1 MAHLHLVPATARPRG
16 IVPAWVRDCVYAW
29 LWYGCMV
36 VCLRGCGRDA
46 HRDAKTDFIRKGGVL
61 IRMLRWMHIGYSIAD
76 GDAYVHSY
84 RSRPIAYD
92 DAYGSLPASLKEYKD
107 TPVLVRAPR
116 KNVIW
121 DHLLPIRILRRMPAG
136 MRIGS
141 LYGSM

>member
-1 MAHLHLVPATARPRG
+1 
-16 IVPAWVRDCVYAW
+16 
-29 LWYGCMV
+29 MV

-46 HRDAKTDFIRKGGVL
+46 HRDANTDVIRKGGVL

-107 TPVLVRAPR
+107 TPALMRALF
-116 KNVIW
+116 KMVIW
-121 DHLLPIRILRRMPAG
+121 DQLLPRRMPAG